1 MNHHRRILAAVITL
15 AGTVLALATAP
26 AAFAHPLPPTDCCT
40 SGAAAGVTVITGG
53 GMPGWQI
60 TLIAA
65 GAALAGAAMAV
76 LLDRARA
83 ARKAHAAI
91 ALTLN
96 RHTRPGRAPHNRL
109 RGPGSNGPPNGPRT
123 SRCARSR
130 VAPAAAFRMTPGS
143 RRYCQPGRHSGY
155 VAVPRR

>member
-15 AGTVLALATAP
+15 TGTVLALATAP
-26 AAFAHPLPPTDCCT
+26 AAFAHPLPPPDCCT

-65 GAALAGAAMAV
+65 GAALAGAALAV

-91 ALTLN
+91 A
-96 RHTRPGRAPHNRL
+96 
-109 RGPGSNGPPNGPRT
+109 
-123 SRCARSR
+123 
-130 VAPAAAFRMTPGS
+130 
-143 RRYCQPGRHSGY
+143 
-155 VAVPRR
+155 